1 MALSQIKGQ
10 EGLYVGGLWAL
21 RRCDQLEQRH
31 ITHVL
36 SMVAFDASRL
46 TNMRNEAWAEY
57 GARFKH
63 VTIDLDDVDD
73 ADLLAELPRAVAFI
87 HEGLASGAVFVHCAA
102 GKSRSVSVVV
112 GYLLWAKPGQFDP
125 NTALAAGT
133 QKRSPRETAGQA
145 VDAALELVRLTRP
158 MAEPNDGFMQQLALW
173 WEMGCPDNVK
183 SHGAYQRWAYN
194 REVAEHVAIGQ
205 APARLR
211 FEDEEEGRNALPSA
225 LDATVARCKK
235 CRKTLATAP
244 FIQPHGPS
252 ATCSSSPCPHLFVE
266 PLSWMRAELE
276 KGQLK
281 GRLACPNQRCGAA
294 VGRYDWKGIRCACG
308 AWITPGL
315 SLQRAKVDVSNS
327 NASTRPDGL
336 GPSQDDE
343 ATRMKMMGIR
353 LPPGAGRGQHL

>member
-1 MALSQIKGQ
+1 MALSQVKGH

-21 RRCDQLEQRH
+21 RRCDQLEKRH

-36 SMVAFDASRL
+36 SMIALDTSSL
-46 TNMRNEAWAEY
+46 TNMRNEPWAQY

-63 VTIDLDDVDD
+63 VTIDVDDVDD

-112 GYLLWAKPGQFDP
+112 AYLLWASPGQFDP

-133 QKRSPRETAGQA
+133 QKRSPRETAREA
-145 VDAALELVRLTRP
+145 VEAALDLVRLTRP

-173 WEMGCPDNVK
+173 WEMGCPANVK

-211 FEDEEEGRNALPSA
+211 FQDEQEAQQHQPG
-225 LDATVARCKK
+225 LDAAVARCKM
-235 CRKTLATAP
+235 CRKTLATAS

-252 ATCSSSPCPHLFVE
+252 ATCPSSRPCPHLFVE

-276 KGQLK
+276 KGQLN
-281 GRLACPNQRCGAA
+281 GRLACPNQRCAAA

-315 SLQRAKVDVSNS
+315 SLHRAKVDVSNS
-327 NASTRPDGL
+327 PASIGAE
-336 GPSQDDE
+336 DDE

-353 LPPGAGRGQHL
+353 LPPGPGRGEHL